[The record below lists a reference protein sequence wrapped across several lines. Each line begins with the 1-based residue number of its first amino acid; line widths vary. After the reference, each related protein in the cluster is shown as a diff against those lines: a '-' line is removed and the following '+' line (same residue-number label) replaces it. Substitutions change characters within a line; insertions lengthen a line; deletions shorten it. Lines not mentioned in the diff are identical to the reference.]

1 MPVASAA
8 LAAFL
13 AAGAFASEPPASFD
27 AAIQTPVAS
36 LRSAP
41 GESGF
46 LSFSAAGPVLPPYKI
61 FVPPHLR
68 APAALVVVLHGCGQ
82 DADAIAASTRWN
94 VLAEKE
100 GFLVL
105 YPNQQWGLN
114 PFNCWNWYLP
124 INEAPGIGEP
134 AAVMTAIEAAK
145 AHYPIDASRVFVA
158 GISAGGATAATLLSC
173 YPGSFAAGAVHSG
186 VAYGLAADAFAAQ
199 DVMRNGPAG
208 RARRGGC
215 DPSSF
220 HGGVLV
226 VQGSADTAI
235 NPLNAERLAADF
247 AGTHAART
255 VAAVPPR
262 GEAYGYRLV
271 DLSGSGARVREVLVD
286 GLGHAWSGGAAGAS
300 ATEARGP
307 DATGMMWSF
316 FSASRPAGRQP
327 KLRP

>member
-1 MPVASAA
+1 MPFAIAA

-27 AAIQTPVAS
+27 ATIRTPVAS

-41 GESGF
+41 AGSGF
-46 LSFSAAGPVLPPYKI
+46 LSFPAAGAVLPPYKI
-61 FVPPHLR
+61 YVPPHLG

-82 DADAIAASTRWN
+82 DADAIAASARWN
-94 VLAEKE
+94 ALAEKE

-124 INEAPGIGEP
+124 INETPGRGEP
-134 AAVMTAIEAAK
+134 AAIMAAIGAVK
-145 AHYPIDASRVFVA
+145 ALYPVDASRVYVA

-199 DVMRNGPAG
+199 DVMKNGPGA
-208 RARRGGC
+208 RERRGVC
-215 DPSSF
+215 EPSAFS
-220 HGGVLV
+220 GGVLV
-226 VQGSADTAI
+226 VQGLADTAI
-235 NPLNAERLAADF
+235 NPLNAERLATDF
-247 AGTHAART
+247 AGTGAART
-255 VAAVPPR
+255 VVSVPAR
-262 GEAYGYRLV
+262 GEGYGYRLV
-271 DLSGSGARVREVLVD
+271 DLAGSGARVREVLVD
-286 GLGHAWSGGAAGAS
+286 GLGHAWSGGASGAS
-300 ATEARGP
+300 ATDPRGP

-316 FSASRPAGRQP
+316 FSASRPAAR
-327 KLRP
+327 